1 MYSNKNWL
9 KNKLKTAES
18 PANVLYHKA
27 LMSGMGAQ
35 LLEVGGYPIDRE
47 EILTN
52 LDWNERLK

>member
-18 PANVLYHKA
+18 PANVLYYKA
-27 LMSGMGAQ
+27 LISGMSAQ

-52 LDWNERLK
+52 LD